1 MLTCWPLASLPHY
14 TLVNPLITL
23 YMSWCHWLTLDR
35 WATDCGNCPNS
46 TKLQSSFVPSETI
59 ELGLI
64 TLQCWQGV
72 CVRARV
78 CVIMH
83 ACVQS
88 SLGHLCQGQRRQLNS
103 LASDCAFR
111 MKELFSTP
119 PPRWRRQNRQAPSF
133 SQLISGQRWHKHTSS
148 QVCVT
153 VRHRRPFQS
162 VRLTDFTRAACPQR
176 KLLNLGNSAAVWKSA
191 VSQTVTST
199 TPRLMER
206 ERTAL

>member
-1 MLTCWPLASLPHY
+1 MLTCWPLASPPHY

-35 WATDCGNCPNS
+35 WATLTVATAPTAQNYS
-46 TKLQSSFVPSETI
+46 HHLYHQKLLSWDSLLYSADRE
-59 ELGLI
+59 
-64 TLQCWQGV
+64 CV
-72 CVRARV
+72 CARV

-119 PPRWRRQNRQAPSF
+119 PPRWRRQNRQTPSF